1 MSYFQNAGVLLVQV
15 LFGILL
21 AVVMLRVLLQL
32 VRANFY
38 NPICQGLY
46 RATNPVLMPLQKA
59 IPSWRNL
66 NLAGVLLAYV
76 VALVWVLAL
85 FSLAGQ
91 VPGVLGLLVL
101 AFAKLLDF
109 GMTIMIWLI
118 VIRALMSFVSADRD
132 NPVVP
137 LLVQLTDPV
146 LKPFQRII
154 PPLGGF
160 DLSPIVAIVVLYLGQ
175 ALVAAPLYDLG
186 RAL

>member
-1 MSYFQNAGVLLVQV
+1 MSYFQNAGVILVQV

-21 AVVMLRVLLQL
+21 AVVLLRVALQL

-46 RATNPVLMPLQKA
+46 RATNPILMPLQKA

-66 NLAGVLLAYV
+66 NVAGLLVAYL
-76 VALVWVLAL
+76 VAILWILAL
-85 FSLAGQ
+85 FSLAGD
-91 VPGVLGLLVL
+91 VPGILGTLVLG
-101 AFAKLLDF
+101 FAKLLDF
-109 GMTIMIWLI
+109 TMTLLIWLI
-118 VIRALMSFVSADRD
+118 VVRALMSFVSADHE

-137 LLVQLTDPV
+137 LLSKLTDPV
-146 LKPFQRII
+146 IKPLQRII
-154 PPLGGF
+154 PALGGF